1 MSKLGSSGA
10 SSPKDGA
17 GGLFDAIDPEDR
29 VALEFSSISA
39 YVSAPQFGPDAQR
52 PSLNPFRQVP
62 DGELKCILTKDLL
75 FGVVQ

>member
-39 YVSAPQFGPDAQR
+39 YVSVA
-52 PSLNPFRQVP
+52 SLNVSAASFMMAYI
-62 DGELKCILTKDLL
+62 C
-75 FGVVQ
+75 